1 MTRTYMIYAGNTFLG
16 YEYGKTEDAVL
27 DLACKKFSNA
37 SNWKIKN
44 YTAKIIYWPEEKTK

>member
-27 DLACKKFSNA
+27 DLACKKFGNA